1 HHESVSIG
9 RRRSRALEVIEVTI
23 EKDREGPEH
32 GRGFLLSEQPA
43 NERSRP
49 LRILMAAGGTGGHI
63 FPALAVAE
71 ELRERWENERRER
84 GEPVRAGGVIQFLG
98 TARGLEARLIPAAGF
113 PLRTVA
119 AAGLVGIAGWKK

>member
-1 HHESVSIG
+1 MDVTTEKEREAAEHE
-9 RRRSRALEVIEVTI
+9 
-23 EKDREGPEH
+23 
-32 GRGFLLSEQPA
+32 RGFLLSEPPA
-43 NERSRP
+43 NEHPRP

-71 ELRERWENERRER
+71 ELRARWKHRKKS
-84 GEPVRAGGVIQFLG
+84 EPVGAGGVIQFLR

-119 AAGLVGIAGWKK
+119 AAGLVGVGGSTELRK